1 MIKSLKPISASSLV
15 YKVQIPPIDEALN
28 WLDEDLHH
36 HDAGPFFDLAQAA
49 PDYPPPDDMLEYL
62 ADVVKTGHVFR
73 YTPILGLTSL
83 RHALAE
89 HMSDDY
95 KASVNPCETA
105 ITAGCNQAFAVTMKA
120 LVEPGSEV
128 LLTSPYY
135 FNHKMWLDMEGIKT
149 ILMPLNPD
157 YGFVASA
164 KQAEKL
170 ITANTKAIVLVTP
183 GNPTGATI
191 PPDELLQFYQL
202 AKNQG
207 ITLVLDET
215 YKDFRSD
222 TGPAHDL
229 FNQPDWQ
236 NALVQIYSF
245 SKVYSLAGYRVGSI
259 ITGEHLLSEIAK
271 VLDCMAICPSH
282 IGQLAAL
289 YGIQHL
295 DLWRRANRG
304 MMLDRAGVMKSSFA
318 DPDLSYQLHSLGAY
332 FAYVRHPFDGE
343 LSENVARRLARE
355 YNLLCLP
362 GSIFGSNG
370 EQYLRL
376 SYANLEQRSMLDV
389 VRRLIDSQ

>member
-1 MIKSLKPISASSLV
+1 MIKSLKPILTSSLV
-15 YKVQIPPIDEALN
+15 NQVQTPPIDEALN
-28 WLDEDLHH
+28 WLDDDLHH
-36 HDAGPFFDLAQAA
+36 HDAGSFFDLAQAA
-49 PDYPPPDDMLEYL
+49 PDYPPPDDMLDYL
-62 ADVVKTGHVFR
+62 ADVVKTGHAFR
-73 YTPILGLTSL
+73 YTPILGLISL
-83 RHALAE
+83 RDALAE

-95 KASVNPCETA
+95 KASVNPCEVA

-135 FNHKMWLDMEGIKT
+135 FNHKMWLDMEGINSV
-149 ILMPLNPD
+149 LMPLNSD
-157 YGFVASA
+157 HGFVASA
-164 KQAEKL
+164 RDAETL
-170 ITANTKAIVLVTP
+170 ITPNTKAIVLVTP
-183 GNPTGATI
+183 GNPTGATV
-191 PPDELLQFYQL
+191 PPDELLRFYQL
-202 AKNQG
+202 AKSLG
-207 ITLVLDET
+207 ITLILDET
-215 YKDFRSD
+215 YKDFRAD
-222 TGPAHDL
+222 NAPAHNL

-236 NALVQIYSF
+236 NTLVQIYSF

-259 ITGEHLLSEIAK
+259 VAGENVLSEIAK
-271 VLDCMAICPSH
+271 VLDCVAICPSH

-332 FAYVRHPFDGE
+332 FAYVQHPFDDE
-343 LSENVARRLARE
+343 LSEIVARRLAGD

-362 GSIFGSNG
+362 GSIFGPHG
-370 EQYLRL
+370 EHYLRF